1 MKRVWL
7 NSWKGP
13 DRPVG
18 PLMGLVRHVKFC
30 LDNMDHN
37 GERAFLALRRKNT
50 NGTVRILRTNNVDYI
65 WTWTGGR
72 EGLYIVFIDALTKI
86 YYAIKVGVKKDDYSF
101 SGLIADF
108 SDKKITISGS
118 YDEKREYCPYIY
130 KLGEDSYAEIGVIN
144 NMVAGTWDEWHYK
157 WYTFDCA
164 PPSGSFNAD
173 IEIWRPPP
181 QGFRYAFGYDLDPT
195 WYSMSQFTAYSR
207 YSKWSRVIDQAKR
220 VYYPL
225 TSTVKIDDV
234 VLTVVQSIK
243 VMNYYGK
250 NNFTLDADGK
260 TLTYGSSAKIDKI
273 VTVDVPVD
281 MQPALYFW
289 PWIPYLDDIGHFD
302 IFTYAERTS
311 FGMSEGFFI
320 TPELDSFKSWEVK
333 YYNKDGSDYVVGNYP
348 DSGTFSEMPWSGDTA
363 EESDSPPCEGW
374 GGTWECGLLEY
385 NQTKTSIAPY
395 SSHGKRVIPIGVTGL
410 DILRMETEW
419 TQSGNINTM
428 TNYHTVTEGNYP
440 YIYEMRP
447 EYVYGKTYYHDLFGP
462 YVFKNVVDSTVDKTE
477 NYSNT
482 MSLTQNL
489 YIGNDVIFSG
499 GGSLTYEAESTEHQ
513 KRDAEIYLKLTP
525 KYCECDATLNYTT
538 LHMED
543 DEEQTLIYTTSCVF
557 PLESPEYT
565 WQLSG
570 PGTLTPNGTSAIYK
584 APNPIG
590 CVVPEDEVATVS
602 ILCKGE
608 TADSC
613 AITLHHNNTDGGVAY
628 AIYSRGTIWGCRSIG
643 WTGCQERVF
652 ISVRYVYCNG
662 GSVASGTVRYYDS
675 KVPCTCGGAW
685 PEGIPLLGGYYEYG
699 RTPVY
704 NDGLNVVFDRRS
716 QAMKDAGCCPDFY
729 EHLFPYAEPYFQ
741 TPCVGCGL

>member
-281 MQPALYFW
+281 IQPELYFW

-302 IFTYAERTS
+302 IFTCAEKTS

-333 YYNKDGSDYVVGNYP
+333 YYNKDGSDQVTGNYP
-348 DSGTFSEMPWSGDTA
+348 SSGTFSEMPQSGYTS
-363 EESDSPPCEGW
+363 EESDAPPCEGW

-385 NQTKTSIAPY
+385 NQTQTNIIPY

-419 TQSGNINTM
+419 TQSGNIDTM
-428 TNYHTVTEGNYP
+428 ANYRTSTKGNYP
-440 YIYEMRP
+440 FIYEMRP
-447 EYVYGKTYYHDLFGP
+447 EYFYGKTYYHDLFGP
-462 YVFKNVVDSTVDKTE
+462 YIFKNVVNGKVYKTE
-477 NYSNT
+477 NYNNT
-482 MSLTQNL
+482 MDVTQSLL
-489 YIGNDVIFSG
+489 IGDDVIFSG
-499 GGSLTYEAESTEHQ
+499 GGRLTYEASSTINQ
-513 KRDAEIYLKLTP
+513 QRDAEIYLKLTP
-525 KYCECDATLNYTT
+525 VYCECSATIDYTT
-538 LHMED
+538 THMEGG
-543 DEEQTLIYTTSCVF
+543 EAQTFSVTDPSPGATYLWSLTGGGSIFPEGGNFTVF
-557 PLESPEYT
+557 T
-565 WQLSG
+565 
-570 PGTLTPNGTSAIYK
+570 
-584 APNPIG
+584 APPSNAD
-590 CVVPEDEVATVS
+590 CANNAT
-602 ILCKGE
+602 
-608 TADSC
+608 
-613 AITLHHNNTDGGVAY
+613 ITLLCTNGEITATDSVNITINTWTGSKPAYGVKLGCEDAPTPTCSAGNYHCCTVLRYDCHGNYIDAINPCSGGYPCAQTDQNCYAYCAAY
-628 AIYSRGTIWGCRSIG
+628 ASYTDYRSAFMIA
-643 WTGCQERVF
+643 
-652 ISVRYVYCNG
+652 N
-662 GSVASGTVRYYDS
+662 
-675 KVPCTCGGAW
+675 
-685 PEGIPLLGGYYEYG
+685 
-699 RTPVY
+699 
-704 NDGLNVVFDRRS
+704 
-716 QAMKDAGCCPDFY
+716 GCCPP
-729 EHLFPYAEPYFQ
+729 EVL
-741 TPCVGCGL
+741 